1 MALMVH
7 KCFYLVTSDRG
18 LVDLETSKKIGIV
31 YKRHPKHRLLEYQT
45 YDSSIK
51 FRYVALF
58 PNITYSQLC
67 QIEKNCLAATKEY
80 NSDLSW
86 CPNNESRR
94 NIDVHDLWNICKQ
107 YFPID
112 TIIYNNNDEIINLPD
127 DMFPKH
133 ESDEDSLPYF
143 ENYDELQTYEPTL
156 PLILRPHQDIKLLD
170 EYFETHNDGILH
182 MAPGTGKTKYA
193 IGWLNS
199 KKFNRVIVGVPSLL
213 LKQQWEN
220 QLNKFYFGKVVDTMQ
235 VRDYPQIRVILY
247 VNSGSVKKLSVDCVI
262 LDEVHHLAKP
272 LNHKWRNILS
282 VKTNYKLGLT
292 ATMLVGE
299 DLIFRNIIYT
309 LPIRRAIDM
318 KLITDYNVYIA
329 RIDEA
334 YAEEIRQK
342 IDSNAA
348 LELIISAYMT
358 LKLLSENKI
367 TKSFIV
373 CNERT
378 NACVI
383 VDIIRRILE
392 QNIIFIDGL
401 FFCNLDGNDSISIRN
416 ECIRKFINSDKGII
430 VSVYLF
436 GEGVDFPIIDNV
448 CIAENMTSTVR
459 IVQTLLRGNRLIESR
474 PDKVNNI
481 VLPVIKSDT
490 YHSSRFDKVKQVI
503 QQMSINDAGIFDT
516 ISLMTF
522 SKEKTRISSGR
533 QIELKEINEDDFKYL
548 NAIKLELI
556 QGFEKS
562 MKAFVEKLKV
572 LKLTNEIDYRKYLLD
587 NEIDDEK
594 DEKNNLPYQPERKFK
609 GFTWSLLVDEKQY
622 YTYEECYERIKVLM
636 EENDISQLDRAE
648 KNKRLHEFDSKIPLD
663 LNYYDGKV
671 FDMLDMEL
679 EQI

>member
-80 NSDLSW
+80 NSDLTW

-94 NIDVHDLWNICKQ
+94 NIDVYDLWNICKQ

-112 TIIYNNNDEIINLPD
+112 TIIYTNNDEIVNLPD

-133 ESDEDSLPYF
+133 ESEEDSLPYF
-143 ENYDELQTYEPTL
+143 KDYDELQTYEPTS

-170 EYFETHNDGILH
+170 EYFETHSDGILH

-199 KKFNRVIVGVPSLL
+199 KKFNRVIVGVPSIFL
-213 LKQQWEN
+213 QNQWKD

-235 VRDYPQIRVILY
+235 VHDYPQIRVILY
-247 VNSGSVKKLSVDCVI
+247 VNSWSVKKLSVDCVI

-272 LNHKWRNILS
+272 INHKWRNILS

-309 LPIRRAIDM
+309 LPIRQAIDM

-329 RIDEA
+329 RIDET

-342 IDSNAA
+342 IDSNAE
-348 LELIISAYMT
+348 LGLIISAYMT

-373 CNERT
+373 CNSID

-383 VDIIRRILE
+383 ADIIGRILE
-392 QNIIFIDGL
+392 QNMIDIDDL
-401 FFCNLDGNDSISIRN
+401 FFCSIDSRTDSQRIRD
-416 ECIRKFINSDKGII
+416 ECIRNFMDSAKGII

-436 GEGVDFPIIDNV
+436 GEGVDFPIVDNV
-448 CIAENMTSTVR
+448 CIAESMESNVR

-490 YHSSRFDKVKQVI
+490 CHSSRFDKVKQVI

-533 QIELKEINEDDFKYL
+533 QIELKEIDEDDFKYL

-562 MKAFVEKLKV
+562 MKAFIEKLKV
-572 LKLTNEIDYRKYLLD
+572 LKLTNEIDYRRYLLAND
-587 NEIDDEK
+587 IDD
-594 DEKNNLPYQPERKFK
+594 LPYQPEREFK
-609 GFTWSLLVDEKQY
+609 GFTWSMLVDERQY

-636 EENDISQLDRAE
+636 EENEIIGTPLE
-648 KNKRLHEFDSKIPLD
+648 KNKRLHELDDKIPLD
-663 LNYYDGKV
+663 VYSYYPDSKWTVLQKV
-671 FDMLDMEL
+671 KK
-679 EQI
+679 